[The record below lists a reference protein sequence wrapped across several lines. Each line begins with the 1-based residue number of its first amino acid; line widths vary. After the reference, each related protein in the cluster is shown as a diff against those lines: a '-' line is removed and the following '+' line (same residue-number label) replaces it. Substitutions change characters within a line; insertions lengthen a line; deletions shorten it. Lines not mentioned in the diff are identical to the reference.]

1 MAAMPNF
8 TVSVISLIIAQFLPY
23 IRDRAFKLLKQ
34 CIKTSSFLNF
44 STLKNKIWLTL
55 GILVKI

>member
-1 MAAMPNF
+1 MATMPNF

-44 STLKNKIWLTL
+44 SILNNKIWLTL